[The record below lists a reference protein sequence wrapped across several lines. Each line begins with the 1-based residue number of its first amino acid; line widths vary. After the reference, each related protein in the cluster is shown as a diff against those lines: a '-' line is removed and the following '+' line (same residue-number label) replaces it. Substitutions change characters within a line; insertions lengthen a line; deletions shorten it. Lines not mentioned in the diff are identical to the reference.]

1 MPSLDPIGWP
11 LSSAAQY
18 CKRLAVISRPFL
30 CGLSDAD
37 RKLLPE
43 SFIKAIQESQDKDN
57 LSGDDIALALYKSP
71 PLQARL
77 AVITQYTTSK
87 WLLEQELKARGKWPK
102 KDDGTYRY
110 GSDDDAYL
118 IAANPEYSTVG
129 LCLSGGGIRSATFAL
144 GVLQGLAR
152 VKLLSKFDYLSSV
165 SGGGYIHQFLAA
177 WIYRK
182 GSLNAVQE
190 MMDPLPNC
198 VHGDGA
204 LDSNYATVQP
214 EPIRWLRRYSN
225 YLAPQK
231 GLFSADTWTL
241 VAIIVRNAG
250 LNLFT
255 LISMLLA
262 ILILPHVV
270 ISQKV
275 IDFVRNRHLLAQ
287 TYFSPWR
294 SFEIALLV
302 AALLV
307 ASVSAAR
314 FFWPTAN
321 FARSLEGKQRT
332 YGSTPIL
339 SFVLVPLILAVA
351 MVTPAAYRSVVSYQP
366 YTAHNAP
373 EIFSHERD
381 ALLTVDREIHSV
393 DKSYIVHTV
402 EHPPNTTFE
411 RLATSWD
418 TKKPPFPVN
427 LRFWRFLV
435 ERRLPHFIHALD
447 VVFVLLASFGFSL
460 AICLSLPPVRQ
471 RMLRS
476 WMILPILLFA
486 VPVCAT
492 ILLYCLRLFM
502 FSLLFFVDPELIIDV
517 SAVLI
522 PLLLLGIPC
531 VVFEIVIGLVGSEM
545 EDAQREWLARLRA
558 FTFLSGM
565 LWLGFGG
572 FSLLGPWIVSWIATM
587 AIAKYALLGTWATT
601 TIGGVLAGKSSK
613 TDGKHPERDST
624 KDALVERLAIIAPP
638 VFACGLLLLLSAVAN
653 SLLASVSKTSISL
666 PLLTTTVVALA
677 VAMLFGWRV
686 DINDFSMQPF
696 YRDRLARC
704 YAGASDPAR
713 APDKFSGFSGADRSL
728 RVADLLPCNFQDSDK
743 TLWKRHSDG
752 NPKEPSYEG
761 PFPIFCTAINLTMG
775 EDLAYQERKA
785 ASFAFTPLYSG
796 YSVGWTEST
805 DATQQFNGFV
815 PTTQW
820 AYAPGGGI
828 AMATAVATSG
838 AAVSPN
844 SGYHTNPA
852 VAFLLTMFNVR
863 LGWWIRNPRRQ
874 FSNPITAPSSPVFG
888 IIRLVM
894 ELCGAVNDT
903 ARYVYLTDGGHF
915 DNMGLYELVRRRCRT
930 IVICDGEQ
938 DTYLQFDGLGQST
951 RKIRLDFGVEI
962 DLKDV
967 RHMKNVNTSP
977 GHVVIGSITYPEDPA
992 HPGTVIYIKTS
1003 LDGDEPV
1010 DIVNYKR
1017 EDPSFPQDTTLN
1029 QFFTESK
1036 FESYRALGSHIATH
1050 PTIVSKL
1057 KQYLDKDGS

>member
-1 MPSLDPIGWP
+1 MPSSDPIGWP
-11 LSSAAQY
+11 ESSAAQY

-30 CGLSDAD
+30 CGLSETD

-43 SFIKAIQESQDKDN
+43 SFIKAIEESPDKN
-57 LSGDDIALALYKSP
+57 KLSDDDLALALYKSP

-87 WLLEQELKARGKWPK
+87 WLLEQELKARGKWAKNP
-102 KDDGTYRY
+102 DGTYRY
-110 GSDDDAYL
+110 GAADDAYL
-118 IAANPEYSTVG
+118 VAAAPEHSAVG

-152 VKLLSKFDYLSSV
+152 IKLLSKFDYLSSV

-177 WIYRK
+177 WIYRT
-182 GSLNAVQE
+182 GSLDRVQDL
-190 MMDPLPNC
+190 MDPLPNC

-204 LDSNYATVQP
+204 PGADYATVQP

-231 GLFSADTWTL
+231 GLLSADTWTL

-262 ILILPHVV
+262 ILILPHAV

-275 IDFVRNRHLLAQ
+275 IDFVRNHRLLAEMH
-287 TYFSPWR
+287 FSHWR
-294 SFEIALLV
+294 SFDMALLV
-302 AALLV
+302 VAVLF

-321 FARSLEGKQRT
+321 FAKSVEGKQRT
-332 YGSTPIL
+332 FGSSPIL
-339 SFVLVPLILAVA
+339 GFVLAPLIFAVA
-351 MVTPAAYRSVVSYQP
+351 MVTPAAYRSIVSYQP
-366 YTAHNAP
+366 YTTHNAP
-373 EIFSHERD
+373 ELFSHERD
-381 ALLTVDREIHSV
+381 ALGTVDREIHSV

-402 EHPPNTTFE
+402 EHPPNTTFK
-411 RLATSWD
+411 RLAAAWD
-418 TKKPPFPVN
+418 ERPAFPVN
-427 LRFWRFLV
+427 RRFWQFLV
-435 ERRLPHFIHALD
+435 ERRLPHFIYSLD
-447 VVFVLLASFGFSL
+447 VVFALLASFGFSL
-460 AICLSLPPVRQ
+460 AICLSLPRVRQ
-471 RMLRS
+471 SKFRPL
-476 WMILPILLFA
+476 IVVLPLLLA
-486 VPVCAT
+486 VVLVCAST
-492 ILLYCLRLFM
+492 LLYCLRLFM
-502 FSLLFFVDPELIIDV
+502 FSLLFFVDPELVIDV

-522 PLLLLGIPC
+522 PLLMLGIPC
-531 VVFEIVIGLVGSEM
+531 VVFEIVIGLIGSQM

-565 LWLGFGG
+565 IWLGFGG

-587 AIAKYALLGTWATT
+587 AVAKYTLLGTWAATT
-601 TIGGVLAGKSSK
+601 LGGVLAGKSSR
-613 TDGKHPERDST
+613 TDGKNPERDSP
-624 KDALVERLAIIAPP
+624 KDALVERLAVIAPP
-638 VFACGLLLLLSAVAN
+638 VFAGGLLLLLSAVAN
-653 SLLASVSKTSISL
+653 ALLSGVSKTGIAL

-728 RVADLLPCNFQDSDK
+728 RVADLLPWRFKDSDT
-743 TLWKRHSDG
+743 TLWKKKEDG
-752 NPKEPSYEG
+752 SPKEPSYRG

-805 DATQQFNGFV
+805 DETQQFNGFV

-820 AYAPGGGI
+820 AYAAGGGI
-828 AMATAVATSG
+828 AMATAVSTSG

-844 SGYHTNPA
+844 AGYHTNPA

-874 FSNPITAPSSPVFG
+874 FPKPLTAPSSPVFG

-938 DTYLQFDGLGQST
+938 DAYLQFDGLGQSA

-967 RHMKNVNTSP
+967 RHMKNDDTSP

-992 HPGTVIYIKTS
+992 HPGTIIYIKTS

-1017 EDPSFPQDTTLN
+1017 EDSSFPQDTTLD

-1050 PTIVSKL
+1050 PSIVSRL
-1057 KQYLDKDGS
+1057 KQYLDKDGL

>member
-1 MPSLDPIGWP
+1 MPSCDPIGWP
-11 LSSAAQY
+11 QSSAAQY

-43 SFIKAIQESQDKDN
+43 SFIKAIKESPDKNN
-57 LSGDDIALALYKSP
+57 LSDDEIALALYKSP

-87 WLLEQELKARGKWPK
+87 WLLEQELKARGKWAKNP
-102 KDDGTYRY
+102 DGSYRY
-110 GSDDDAYL
+110 GPDDDAYL
-118 IAANPEYSTVG
+118 VAADPEHPTIG

-144 GVLQGLAR
+144 GVLKGLAR

-182 GSLNAVQE
+182 GSLDTVQK

-204 LDSNYATVQP
+204 PDPDYATVQP

-241 VAIIVRNAG
+241 VAIIARNAG

-262 ILILPHVV
+262 ILILPHMV
-270 ISQKV
+270 ISQKL
-275 IDFVRNRHLLAQ
+275 IDFVRKHHLMAE
-287 TYFSPWR
+287 TSFSTGR
-294 SFEIALLV
+294 SVDMALLV
-302 AALLV
+302 VAILV

-332 YGSTPIL
+332 FGSTPIL
-339 SFVLVPLILAVA
+339 GFVLAPLLFAVI
-351 MVTPAAYRSVVSYQP
+351 MVTPAAYRSIVSYQP
-366 YTAHNAP
+366 YTTHSAP
-373 EIFSHERD
+373 ELFSHERD
-381 ALLTVDREIHSV
+381 ALGTVDREVHSV

-411 RLATSWD
+411 RLAVAWD
-418 TKKPPFPVN
+418 KKPAFPVN
-427 LRFWRFLV
+427 LRFWQFLV
-435 ERRLPHFIHALD
+435 DWRLPHFIYALD
-447 VVFVLLASFGFSL
+447 VVFVLLASFGFSV

-476 WMILPILLFA
+476 WIVVPILLFA

-531 VVFEIVIGLVGSEM
+531 VVFEIVIGLIGSEM

-572 FSLLGPWIVSWIATM
+572 FSLLGPWAVSWIATM
-587 AIAKYALLGTWATT
+587 ALAKYALLGTWATT
-601 TIGGVLAGKSSK
+601 TLGGVLAGKSSK
-613 TDGKHPERDST
+613 TNGKHPDRDSP
-624 KDALVERLAIIAPP
+624 KDALVEWLAIIAPP

-653 SLLASVSKTSISL
+653 SLLAAASKAGIS
-666 PLLTTTVVALA
+666 LLTTTAVTLA

-728 RVADLLPCNFQDSDK
+728 RVADLLPRSFKGSDT
-743 TLWKRHSDG
+743 TLWKKKDDG

-820 AYAPGGGI
+820 AYSPGGGI

-863 LGWWIRNPRRQ
+863 LGLWIRNPRRQ
-874 FSNPITAPSSPVFG
+874 FSNPMTAPSSPVFG

-894 ELCGAVNDT
+894 ELCGSVNDT
-903 ARYVYLTDGGHF
+903 SHYVYLTDGGHF

-938 DTYLQFDGLGQST
+938 DTYLQFDGLGQSA

-967 RHMKNVNTSP
+967 RHMKNDDTSP

-1017 EDPSFPQDTTLN
+1017 EDSSFPQDTTLN

-1050 PTIVSKL
+1050 PTIVSRL
-1057 KQYLDKDGS
+1057 KQYLDKDGL

>member
-1 MPSLDPIGWP
+1 M
-11 LSSAAQY
+11 
-18 CKRLAVISRPFL
+18 
-30 CGLSDAD
+30 
-37 RKLLPE
+37 
-43 SFIKAIQESQDKDN
+43 
-57 LSGDDIALALYKSP
+57 
-71 PLQARL
+71 
-77 AVITQYTTSK
+77 
-87 WLLEQELKARGKWPK
+87 
-102 KDDGTYRY
+102 
-110 GSDDDAYL
+110 
-118 IAANPEYSTVG
+118 
-129 LCLSGGGIRSATFAL
+129 
-144 GVLQGLAR
+144 LQGLAR
-152 VKLLSKFDYLSSV
+152 IKLLSSFDYLSSV

-177 WIYRK
+177 WIYRT
-182 GSLNAVQE
+182 GSLETVQE

-198 VHGDGA
+198 PHEDGV
-204 LDSNYATVQP
+204 SNLRYATVQP

-231 GLFSADTWTL
+231 GPFSADTWTMI
-241 VAIIVRNAG
+241 AIIVRNAG

-255 LISMLLA
+255 LVSMLLA
-262 ILILPHVV
+262 ILILPRVV
-270 ISQKV
+270 ISQKF
-275 IDFVRNRHLLAQ
+275 IDFVRRHHLLAE
-287 TYFSPWR
+287 TGFSHWR
-294 SFEIALLV
+294 FFDMGLLV
-302 AALLV
+302 VAILF

-321 FARSLEGKQRT
+321 FARSLEGKQQT
-332 YGSTPIL
+332 FGSKPIL
-339 SFVLVPLILAVA
+339 CFVLAPLILAVA
-351 MVTPAAYRSVVSYQP
+351 MVTPVAYRSIVSFQP
-366 YTAHNAP
+366 YSTYNAP

-381 ALLTVDREIHSV
+381 ALGTVDREVHSV

-402 EHPPNTTFE
+402 EHPPNTTFD
-411 RLATSWD
+411 RLAASWD
-418 TKKPPFPVN
+418 KKPVFPVN
-427 LRFWRFLV
+427 LRFWQFLV
-435 ERRLPHFIHALD
+435 ERRLPHFIYALD
-447 VVFVLLASFGFSL
+447 VVFVLFTSFGFSL

-471 RMLRS
+471 RMRQS
-476 WMILPILLFA
+476 WIIVPILLFA

-531 VVFEIVIGLVGSEM
+531 VVFEIVIGLIGSEM

-558 FTFLSGM
+558 FTFLSGI

-572 FSLLGPWIVSWIATM
+572 FSLLGPWVVSWIATM
-587 AIAKYALLGTWATT
+587 ALAKYALLGTWATT
-601 TIGGVLAGKSSK
+601 TLGGVLAGKSAK
-613 TDGKHPERDST
+613 TNGKHPDRDSP
-624 KDALVERLAIIAPP
+624 KDALMEWLALIAPP

-653 SLLASVSKTSISL
+653 SLLAAVSKTGIPL
-666 PLLTTTVVALA
+666 PLLSTTIAALA

-728 RVADLLPCNFQDSDK
+728 RVADLLPRSFKDSDR
-743 TLWKRHSDG
+743 TLWKKKEDG
-752 NPKEPSYEG
+752 FPKEPSYDG
-761 PFPIFCTAINLTMG
+761 PFPIFCTAINLTQG

-796 YSVGWTEST
+796 YSTGWTEST
-805 DATQQFNGFV
+805 DVTQQYNGFI

-820 AYAPGGGI
+820 AYSPGGGI

-874 FSNPITAPSSPVFG
+874 FSKPMTAPSSPVFG

-903 ARYVYLTDGGHF
+903 SHYVYLTDGGHF

-938 DTYLQFDGLGQST
+938 DTYLQFDGLGQSA

-967 RHMKNVNTSP
+967 RHMKNDDTSP
-977 GHVVIGSITYPEDPA
+977 GHIVIGSITYPEDPV
-992 HPGTVIYIKTS
+992 HPGTIIYIKTS

-1017 EDPSFPQDTTLN
+1017 EDSSFPQDTTLD

-1050 PTIVSKL
+1050 PTIVSRL
-1057 KQYLDKDGS
+1057 KQYLG

>member
-1 MPSLDPIGWP
+1 MSSRDPIGWP
-11 LSSAAQY
+11 QSSAAQY

-30 CGLSDAD
+30 CSLSVAD

-43 SFIKAIQESQDKDN
+43 SFLKAIQESADEN
-57 LSGDDIALALYKSP
+57 HLSDDEIALALYKSP
-71 PLQARL
+71 PLQSRL

-87 WLLEQELKARGKWPK
+87 WLLEQELQARGKWPK
-102 KDDGTYRY
+102 NPDNTYRY
-110 GSDDDAYL
+110 GLHDDAYV
-118 IAANPEYSTVG
+118 IAAEHPAIG

-152 VKLLSKFDYLSSV
+152 IKLLSSFDYLSSV

-177 WIYRK
+177 WIYRT
-182 GSLNAVQE
+182 GSLETVQE

-198 VHGDGA
+198 PHEDGT
-204 LDSNYATVQP
+204 SNPRYATVQP

-231 GLFSADTWTL
+231 GLFSADTWTMI
-241 VAIIVRNAG
+241 AIIVRNAG

-255 LISMLLA
+255 LVSMLLA
-262 ILILPHVV
+262 ILILPRVV
-270 ISQKV
+270 ISQKF
-275 IDFVRNRHLLAQ
+275 IDFVRRHHLLAE
-287 TYFSPWR
+287 TGFTTGTS
-294 SFEIALLV
+294 IVLAIVILALLV
-302 AALLV
+302 ACA
-307 ASVSAAR
+307 SAAR

-332 YGSTPIL
+332 FGSKPIL
-339 SFVLVPLILAVA
+339 CFVLAPLILAVA
-351 MVTPAAYRSVVSYQP
+351 MVTPVAYRSIVSFQP
-366 YTAHNAP
+366 YSTYNAP
-373 EIFSHERD
+373 ELFSHERN
-381 ALLTVDREIHSV
+381 ALLTESHETHSV

-402 EHPPNTTFE
+402 EHPPNTTLK
-411 RLATSWD
+411 RVVASWD
-418 TKKPPFPVN
+418 SKPAFPVN
-427 LRFWRFLV
+427 LRFWQFLT
-435 ERRLPHFIHALD
+435 EWRLPHFIYALD
-447 VVFVLLASFGFSL
+447 VAFVLLASFGFSL
-460 AICLSLPPVRQ
+460 AICLSLPPVRMFMP
-471 RMLRS
+471 RAL
-476 WMILPILLFA
+476 IVLPILFLV
-486 VPVCAT
+486 VPLCAT
-492 ILLYCLRLFM
+492 LLLYCLRLFM
-502 FSLLFFVDPELIIDV
+502 FTLLFFIDSELIINV

-531 VVFEIVIGLVGSEM
+531 VVFEIVIGLIGSEM

-558 FTFLSGM
+558 FTFLAGM

-572 FSLLGPWIVSWIATM
+572 FSLLGPWVVSWIATM
-587 AIAKYALLGTWATT
+587 AITKYALLGTWATT

-613 TDGKHPERDST
+613 TNGKHPERDSPT
-624 KDALVERLAIIAPP
+624 DTLVEWLAIIAPP
-638 VFACGLLLLLSAVAN
+638 VFACGLLLLLSAGANLLLTGVA
-653 SLLASVSKTSISL
+653 KTSLSF

-696 YRDRLARC
+696 YRDRIARG

-728 RVADLLPCNFQDSDK
+728 RVADLLPRSFKDSDR
-743 TLWKRHSDG
+743 TLWKKKEDG
-752 NPKEPSYEG
+752 SPKEPSYDG

-796 YSVGWTEST
+796 YSTGWTEST
-805 DATQQFNGFV
+805 DVTQQYNGFI

-820 AYAPGGGI
+820 AYSTGGGV

-874 FSNPITAPSSPVFG
+874 FSQENPPSSPVFG
-888 IIRLVM
+888 IVRLVL

-903 ARYVYLTDGGHF
+903 AHYVYLSDGGHF

-938 DTYLQFDGLGQST
+938 DLHLQFDGLGQST

-962 DLKDV
+962 DLKDI
-967 RHMKNVNTSP
+967 RHMRSDDTSP
-977 GHVVIGSITYPEDPA
+977 GHVVIGSITYPEDPV
-992 HPGTVIYIKTS
+992 HPGTIIYIKTS

-1017 EDPSFPQDTTLN
+1017 EDSSFPQDTTLN

-1050 PTIVSKL
+1050 PTIVARL
-1057 KQYLDKDGS
+1057 KQYLDK

>member
-1 MPSLDPIGWP
+1 MPSCDPIGWP
-11 LSSAAQY
+11 DSSAAEY

-30 CGLSDAD
+30 CSLSVAD

-43 SFIKAIQESQDKDN
+43 AFVEAIKENRDKDH
-57 LSGDDIALALYKSP
+57 LTDDQLALALYKSP

-87 WLLEQELKARGKWPK
+87 WLLEQELKARGRWARDAAGK
-102 KDDGTYRY
+102 YRY
-110 GSDDDAYL
+110 GPGDDAYL
-118 IAANPEYSTVG
+118 IAADPKHSTVG

-152 VKLLSKFDYLSSV
+152 AKLLSKFDYLSSV

-177 WIYRK
+177 WIYRT
-182 GSLNAVQE
+182 GSLADVQDK
-190 MMDPLPNC
+190 MDPLPNC
-198 VHGDGA
+198 PEGSDDPYPG
-204 LDSNYATVQP
+204 YATVQP

-241 VAIIVRNAG
+241 FAIIVRNAG

-262 ILILPHVV
+262 ILILPHIV
-270 ISQKV
+270 ISQKI
-275 IDFVRNRHLLAQ
+275 IDFVRHHHLLAQ
-287 TYFSPWR
+287 TCFSFGR
-294 SFEIALLV
+294 EVDLAFLVLTILIACI
-302 AALLV
+302 
-307 ASVSAAR
+307 SAAY

-321 FARSLEGKQRT
+321 FARSLEGQQ
-332 YGSTPIL
+332 GSFGSKPIL
-339 SFVLVPLILAVA
+339 GFVLVPLIIAVA
-351 MVTPAAYRSVVSYQP
+351 MVTPAAYRSIVSYQP
-366 YTAHNAP
+366 YTTDNAP
-373 EIFSHERD
+373 ELFSLERD
-381 ALLTVDREIHSV
+381 SVRTVPHEVHSV

-402 EHPPNTTFE
+402 EHPPNTTFQ
-411 RLATSWD
+411 RLADNWD
-418 TKKPPFPVN
+418 KRPAFPIN
-427 LRFWRFLV
+427 LRFWQFLAA
-435 ERRLPHFIHALD
+435 RRLPHVIHALD
-447 VVFVLLASFGFSL
+447 VVFVLLASFGFSV
-460 AICLSLPPVRQ
+460 AICLSLPRVRHS
-471 RMLRS
+471 MALLFI
-476 WMILPILLFA
+476 ILPVLL
-486 VPVCAT
+486 VVTSGCAA

-502 FSLLFFVDPELIIDV
+502 FTLLFFVDPPLIIDA

-531 VVFEIVIGLVGSEM
+531 VVFEIVIGLIGSQM

-572 FSLLGPWIVSWIATM
+572 FSLLGPWVVSWIATM
-587 AIAKYALLGTWATT
+587 AITKYALLGTWATT

-613 TDGKHPERDST
+613 TNGRHPERDSP
-624 KDALVERLAIIAPP
+624 KDTLTEWLAVIAPP

-653 SLLASVSKTSISL
+653 SLLLAVSGTHISL
-666 PLLTTTVVALA
+666 PLLATTLVASVVAII
-677 VAMLFGWRV
+677 FGWRV

-713 APDKFSGFSGADRSL
+713 TPDKFSGFSGADRSL
-728 RVADLLPCNFQDSDK
+728 RVADLLPRSFGNSDEK
-743 TLWKRHSDG
+743 LWRKKHDG
-752 NPKEPSYEG
+752 SYQAPSYEG
-761 PFPIFCTAINLTMG
+761 PFPVFCTAINLTMG
-775 EDLAYQERKA
+775 EDLAYQERMA
-785 ASFAFTPLYSG
+785 ASFAFTPLYCG
-796 YSVGWTEST
+796 YSVGWTESA
-805 DATQQFNGFV
+805 DATQQYNGFI

-820 AYAPGGGI
+820 AYSAGGGI

-874 FSNPITAPSSPVFG
+874 FRRKNPSSSPVFG
-888 IIRLVM
+888 ILRLVM
-894 ELCGAVNDT
+894 ELCGSVNDT
-903 ARYVYLTDGGHF
+903 ADYVYLTDGGHF

-938 DTYLQFDGLGQST
+938 DAHLQFDGLGQSV

-967 RHMKNVNTSP
+967 RRMKNDDSNP
-977 GHVVIGSITYPEDPA
+977 GHVVIGSVLYPEDPV

-1010 DIVNYKR
+1010 DIINYKR
-1017 EDPSFPQDTTLN
+1017 EDPSFPQDTTLD
-1029 QFFTESK
+1029 QFFTESR

-1050 PTIVSKL
+1050 PTIVSVL
-1057 KQYLDKDGS
+1057 RQFL

>member
-1 MPSLDPIGWP
+1 MPSSNPIGWP
-11 LSSAAQY
+11 DSSAAQY

-30 CGLSDAD
+30 CSLSAAD
-37 RKLLPE
+37 RKLLPVA
-43 SFIKAIQESQDKDN
+43 FIEAIKKENTDKDH
-57 LSGDDIALALYKSP
+57 LSDDQIALALYKSP

-87 WLLEQELKARGKWPK
+87 WLLEQELKARGRWARNS
-102 KDDGTYRY
+102 DGRY
-110 GSDDDAYL
+110 CYGPEDDAYL
-118 IAANPEYSTVG
+118 IAADPKHSTVG

-152 VKLLSKFDYLSSV
+152 EKLLSKFDYLSSV

-177 WIYRK
+177 WIYRT
-182 GSLNAVQE
+182 GSLATVQDK
-190 MMDPLPNC
+190 MDPLPNC
-198 VHGDGA
+198 PEGSGDPDPG
-204 LDSNYATVQP
+204 YATVQP

-231 GLFSADTWTL
+231 GLFSADSWTL
-241 VAIIVRNAG
+241 VAIIVRNAS

-262 ILILPHVV
+262 ILILPHIV
-270 ISQKV
+270 ISQKI
-275 IDFVRNRHLLAQ
+275 IDFVRNHHLLAE
-287 TYFSPWR
+287 TYFSTGR
-294 SFEIALLV
+294 RVDLVLLV
-302 AALLV
+302 LAILV
-307 ASVSAAR
+307 ACMSAAY

-321 FARSLEGKQRT
+321 FARSLEGKQRSF
-332 YGSTPIL
+332 GSTPIL
-339 SFVLVPLILAVA
+339 GLVIVPLIFAVA
-351 MVTPAAYRSVVSYQP
+351 MVTPTAYRSIVSYQP
-366 YTAHNAP
+366 YTTNNAP
-373 EIFSHERD
+373 ELFSLERN
-381 ALLTVDREIHSV
+381 ALRTVDREVHSV

-402 EHPPNTTFE
+402 EHPPNTTFQ
-411 RLATSWD
+411 RLADNWD
-418 TKKPPFPVN
+418 KKPAFPVN
-427 LRFWRFLV
+427 LCFWQFLFA
-435 ERRLPHFIHALD
+435 RRLPHFIRALD
-447 VVFVLLASFGFSL
+447 VVCVLLASFGFSL
-460 AICLSLPPVRQ
+460 AICLSLPRVR
-471 RMLRS
+471 RS
-476 WMILPILLFA
+476 MTLSLMIVPPILLF
-486 VPVCAT
+486 VTSGCAAM
-492 ILLYCLRLFM
+492 LLYCLRLFM
-502 FSLLFFVDPELIIDV
+502 FMLLFFVDPELIIDV

-531 VVFEIVIGLVGSEM
+531 IVFEIVIGLIGSEM

-558 FTFLSGM
+558 FTFLAGM

-572 FSLLGPWIVSWIATM
+572 FSLLGPWVVSWIATM

-601 TIGGVLAGKSSK
+601 TVGGVLAGKSSR
-613 TDGKHPERDST
+613 TNGSHPERDSP
-624 KDALVERLAIIAPP
+624 KDALTERLAVIAPP
-638 VFACGLLLLLSAVAN
+638 VFACGLLLLLSALAN
-653 SLLASVSKTSISL
+653 ALLLAVSNTHIPL
-666 PLLTTTVVALA
+666 PLLTTTIVASA
-677 VAMLFGWRV
+677 VAIIFGWRV

-696 YRDRLARC
+696 YRDRIARC

-713 APDKFSGFSGADRSL
+713 APDKFSGFSGADRRL
-728 RVADLLPCNFQDSDK
+728 RVADLLPRSFGNSDGE
-743 TLWKRHSDG
+743 LWKKHDG
-752 NPKEPSYEG
+752 SPQEPCYEG
-761 PFPIFCTAINLTMG
+761 PFPVFCTAINLTMG

-796 YSVGWTEST
+796 YSVGWTESEA
-805 DATQQFNGFV
+805 ATQQFNGFI

-820 AYAPGGGI
+820 AYSSGGGI

-874 FSNPITAPSSPVFG
+874 FPQKNPASSPVFG

-938 DTYLQFDGLGQST
+938 DTHLQFDGLGQSV

-967 RHMKNVNTSP
+967 CRMKNDDSNP
-977 GHVVIGSITYPEDPA
+977 GHVVIGSVIYPEDPA

-1010 DIVNYKR
+1010 DIINYKR

-1029 QFFTESK
+1029 QFFTESR
-1036 FESYRALGSHIATH
+1036 FESYRTLGAHIATH
-1050 PTIVSKL
+1050 PTVVSTL
-1057 KQYLDKDGS
+1057 KEYLDKGGL

>member
-1 MPSLDPIGWP
+1 MLSRDPIGWP
-11 LSSAAQY
+11 QSSAAQY

-30 CGLSDAD
+30 CGLSAAD

-43 SFIKAIQESQDKDN
+43 SFIKAIQESTDKNN
-57 LSGDDIALALYKSP
+57 LSDDEIALALYKSP
-71 PLQARL
+71 PLQSRL
-77 AVITQYTTSK
+77 AVVTQYTTSK
-87 WLLEQELKARGKWPK
+87 WLLEQELQARGKWPK
-102 KDDGTYRY
+102 NQDNTYRY
-110 GSDDDAYL
+110 GPNDDAYV
-118 IAANPEYSTVG
+118 IAAKCPAIG

-144 GVLQGLAR
+144 GVLQGFAR
-152 VKLLSKFDYLSSV
+152 EKLLSKFDYLSSV

-177 WIYRK
+177 WIYRT
-182 GSLNAVQE
+182 GSLDAVQE

-198 VHGDGA
+198 VHGDDA
-204 LDSNYATVQP
+204 PDSSYATVQP

-225 YLAPQK
+225 YLAPQN
-231 GLFSADTWTL
+231 GLFSADTWTMI
-241 VAIIVRNAG
+241 AIIVRNAG

-262 ILILPHVV
+262 ILILPRVV
-270 ISQKV
+270 ISQKF
-275 IDFVRNRHLLAQ
+275 IDFVRSRRLLAE
-287 TYFSPWR
+287 TGFTTGTSI
-294 SFEIALLV
+294 EMVVLILALL
-302 AALLV
+302 AAS
-307 ASVSAAR
+307 ASAAR

-321 FARSLEGKQRT
+321 FAKSLEGKERT
-332 YGSTPIL
+332 FGSKPIL
-339 SFVLVPLILAVA
+339 GFVLVPLIVAVA
-351 MVTPAAYRSVVSYQP
+351 MVTPAAYRSIVSYQP
-366 YTAHNAP
+366 YTTHNAP
-373 EIFSHERD
+373 ELFSEDRD
-381 ALLTVDREIHSV
+381 ALLTVGHEIHSV
-393 DKSYIVHTV
+393 DQSYIVHTI
-402 EHPPNTTFE
+402 EHPPNTTFN
-411 RLATSWD
+411 RLAAAWEQ
-418 TKKPPFPVN
+418 KKPSFPVDLRFWQFPVN
-427 LRFWRFLV
+427 WH
-435 ERRLPHFIHALD
+435 LPDFIYALD

-460 AICLSLPPVRQ
+460 AICLSLPPVRLL
-471 RMLRS
+471 MFRS
-476 WMILPILLFA
+476 LIVLPILFLI
-486 VPVCAT
+486 VPLSAT
-492 ILLYCLRLFM
+492 LLLYCLRLFM
-502 FSLLFFVDPELIIDV
+502 FCLLFFVNPELIINV

-531 VVFEIVIGLVGSEM
+531 VVFEIVIGLIGSEM

-572 FSLLGPWIVSWIATM
+572 FSLLGPWVVSWIATM
-587 AIAKYALLGTWATT
+587 AIAKYALLGTWVTT
-601 TIGGVLAGKSSK
+601 TLGGVLAGKSSR
-613 TDGKHPERDST
+613 TNGKHPERDSK
-624 KDALVERLAIIAPP
+624 KDSLVEWLAIIAPP
-638 VFACGLLLLLSAVAN
+638 VFACGLLLLLSAGANLLLVGVA
-653 SLLASVSKTSISL
+653 KTNL
-666 PLLTTTVVALA
+666 TFPLLTTTVVALA

-728 RVADLLPCNFQDSDK
+728 SVADLLPRRFKESDRM
-743 TLWKRHSDG
+743 LWKKMENGSF
-752 NPKEPSYEG
+752 KEPSYDG

-796 YSVGWTEST
+796 YSTGWTEST
-805 DATQQFNGFV
+805 DVVQQYNGFV

-820 AYAPGGGI
+820 AYSARGGI

-874 FSNPITAPSSPVFG
+874 FSVENPPSSPVFG
-888 IIRLVM
+888 IVRLVL
-894 ELCGAVNDT
+894 ELCGIVNDT
-903 ARYVYLTDGGHF
+903 AHYVYLSDGGHF

-938 DTYLQFDGLGQST
+938 DPHLQFDGLGQST

-962 DLKDV
+962 DLKDI
-967 RHMKNVNTSP
+967 RHMRNDDANP
-977 GHVVIGSITYPEDPA
+977 GHVVVGSILYPEDPA
-992 HPGTVIYIKTS
+992 NPGVIIYIKTS
-1003 LDGDEPV
+1003 LDGDEPA
-1010 DIVNYKR
+1010 DIINYKR

-1050 PTIVSKL
+1050 PVVVSKL
-1057 KQYLDKDGS
+1057 KQYLAK